1 MKRWKWFG
9 LAVVL
14 CLAIGVIAADIEN
27 PQAVTFANEY
37 VRPGGD
43 RIAQLYYTLDL
54 MEDVWT
60 AQNVASLIPDTTD
73 VIVDGSGTDG
83 RPPITGADV
92 RDLIGWSQSFTNDME
107 ANNNLKLKIVL
118 GIAVNP
124 GE

>member
-1 MKRWKWFG
+1 MC
-9 LAVVL
+9 LAV
-14 CLAIGVIAADIEN
+14 GVIAADIDN

-43 RIAQLYYTLDL
+43 KIAQLYYTLDL

-60 AQNVASLIPDTTD
+60 AQNIASLIPNTTD
-73 VIVDGSGTDG
+73 VIVDGSATDG
-83 RPPITGADV
+83 RSSITGADV
-92 RDLIGWSQSFTNDME
+92 RDLIGWSEAFTDEME
-107 ANNNLKLKIVL
+107 ANNNFKLKIVL